1 MSDGITPAASNDLLF
16 ILCGIPYNTD
26 YAEKSKML
34 KYAFLAT

>member
-1 MSDGITPAASNDLLF
+1 MLTIASTQDF
-16 ILCGIPYNTD
+16 SVLCGIPYNTD